1 MACPTAKSHNT
12 IIAYTIHMVFQ
23 TLEVPAC
30 TDSEN
35 LVFVVSN
42 CLMNALMD
50 VYMSASCMQEEV
62 TVLA

>member
-1 MACPTAKSHNT
+1 
-12 IIAYTIHMVFQ
+12 MVFQ